1 MWKRIF
7 ARLQKRRR
15 NAWRVDCHSPE
26 WTRLTRLD
34 GTTFRLVRY
43 FMSADTWSRRRNC
56 FGSRRRK
63 IPAGP
68 SRFTALAAV
77 TWSQRKPKK
86 RGRILNKPVKQ
97 PPSIPAKCPK
107 PGTNQGLLLVLHVI

>member
-7 ARLQKRRR
+7 ARFQKRRR

-26 WTRLTRLD
+26 GTRLTRLD

-43 FMSADTWSRRRNC
+43 FMSADAWSRRRNF

-68 SRFTALAAV
+68 VRFTAWGAV
-77 TWSQRKPKK
+77 AFSRRNSNERAGASYVPAEPART
-86 RGRILNKPVKQ
+86 
-97 PPSIPAKCPK
+97 IP
-107 PGTNQGLLLVLHVI
+107 L